1 MEHTTSAD
9 GTRIA
14 YRESGSGTPVLIVGG
29 AFSRAVDG
37 DGIADALAAAGLRA
51 VTIDRRARGE
61 SGDTTPYAPEREVED
76 LGAVVDAVGGPA
88 VLMGHSS
95 GAILSLL
102 AAARGVPATRLF
114 LSEPPFGFG
123 ERGVPADLPERLQ
136 QMVDDGDAEEAVV
149 TFQREA
155 VGLPDQV
162 IEQIRSSPM
171 FSGLVP
177 LAQSV
182 VYDAT
187 LSRAQDD
194 PGPDLRAVAIPTTVL
209 CGVETFPFL
218 EVAARRLAA
227 AMPSAELVIV
237 PESRGHRV
245 DPDATARIIA
255 DRLDP
260 TNPAP

>member
-14 YRESGSGTPVLIVGG
+14 FRASGSGTPVLIVGG

-37 DGIADALAAAGLRA
+37 DEVAAALVAAGFCA

-61 SGDTTPYAPEREVED
+61 SGDTSPYEPEREAED
-76 LGAVVDAVGGPA
+76 LAAVLDAVGGA
-88 VLMGHSS
+88 GALLGHSS

-102 AAARGVPATRLF
+102 AAARGASVTHLF

-123 ERGVPADLPERLQ
+123 ERRVPADLPERLQ
-136 QMVDDGDAEEAVV
+136 RMVDEGQSEDAVV

-155 VGLPDQV
+155 VGLPEAM

-171 FSGLVP
+171 FAGLIP
-177 LAQSV
+177 LGQSV
-182 VYDAT
+182 VYDAA
-187 LSRAQDD
+187 LSRANDD
-194 PGPDLRAVAIPTTVL
+194 PGSDLLAVTAPTTVL
-209 CGVETFPFL
+209 CGEETFPFL
-218 EVAARRLAA
+218 ELAARRLAD

-245 DPDATARIIA
+245 DPDATARIVA
-255 DRLDP
+255 DRLSS
-260 TNPAP
+260 